1 VLEIVTVFSARR
13 YGSLSHRNQKLIDGV
28 RQAVKEAQ

>member
-1 VLEIVTVFSARR
+1 VIADLDSGMD
-13 YGSLSHRNQKLIDGV
+13 YQLIDGV